1 MNAAVA
7 EKASFSERMLA
18 GIEKAGNKVPHP
30 VMIFVGLIGIVVVL
44 SAVLA
49 LFDVQVT
56 TEVAEPAAVSADYD
70 FEGGTDYVGIEGVEA
85 PNPDDIHIETET
97 IGVNSL
103 LSVEGIRFMLTSPVQ
118 NFNNFGVVG
127 VIIIAMLGIGVA
139 EEAGFMAA
147 IIRKVVK
154 VSPPKLLTFF
164 IVLSGMIS
172 SVATDAGYLVL
183 IPLGAVAF
191 MSVGRNPIAGIAAAF
206 AGVSAGFGVNFLVV
220 PLDGMLAGVT
230 NEAMSL
236 SPLDAGGEITVT
248 SNFFFGAAS
257 TLLITIIITLL
268 SERYVEPLLGRLDPA
283 DVPEDAEHD
292 KPLTTDEQTA
302 EAKGL
307 RYALWATIASVAVIL
322 ALALPP
328 GAPLRNPE
336 TGSLV
341 VNAPLMDSLIIL
353 ITLIFLVIGVAYGK
367 GAGTMSGSKDIIA
380 AMTKT
385 VTSLGGLIFM
395 LTIVAQFIAYFN
407 YTNMATIAAVSLAN
421 VLEAVNIGAIFLLL
435 GFILLVTVL
444 NIIMPGALPLW
455 AIMAPIFI
463 PLFMQ
468 LGVAPAAVLAA
479 YRVGD
484 GPTNVITPLMVY
496 LSFVVLI
503 VQRYRK
509 SAGMGT
515 VVSMMLP
522 YTIVLTVL
530 WTAFYLAWYALNIP
544 WGPGFGSHMP

>member
-1 MNAAVA
+1 MNAAVE
-7 EKASFSERMLA
+7 EKPGFTERMLA

-30 VMIFVGLIGIVVVL
+30 VMIFVGLIGIVVAL

-49 LFDVQVT
+49 LFNVEVT
-56 TEVAEPAAVSADYD
+56 TQVAEPAPVSAEYD

-103 LSVEGIRFMLTSPVQ
+103 LSVDGIRFMLTSPVQ

-164 IVLSGMIS
+164 IVLIGMIS

-236 SPLDAGGEITVT
+236 SPLNAGGEITVT
-248 SNFFFGAAS
+248 SNFFFGVAS
-257 TLLITIIITLL
+257 TLLITVIITLL
-268 SERYVEPLLGRLDPA
+268 SERYVEPLLGKLDPA
-283 DVPEDAEHD
+283 DVPEDAEHE
-292 KPLTTDEQTA
+292 KPLTADEQVA

-307 RYALWATIASVAVIL
+307 RYALWATIAFVAVVL
-322 ALALPP
+322 ALALPS

-353 ITLIFLVIGVAYGK
+353 ITLLFLVIGVAYGK
-367 GAGTMSGSKDIIA
+367 GAGTLSGSKDIIA

-385 VTSLGGLIFM
+385 VASLGGLIFM
-395 LTIVAQFIAYFN
+395 LAIVAQFIAFFN

-421 VLEAVNIGAIFLLL
+421 ILEAANIGSILLLL
-435 GFILLVTVL
+435 GFILLVTLL

-515 VVSMMLP
+515 VVSMMIP

-530 WTAFYLAWYALNIP
+530 WTVFYLAWFALNIP